1 MTLGVLK
8 KKTWFSSWPQRQGHA
23 GSGGFYLMGVHLVS
37 KLREC
42 KGLLGEGVGVIFRK
56 EVCDHFASKRLLILF
71 GLVAI
76 TCLSSVYVA
85 AMTIRQSAAEA
96 AETGFVFLLLFS
108 TSGGSLPSFLSFFGF
123 LGPLV
128 GLTLGF
134 DSINGER
141 IRGTLSRVL
150 AQPIHRDAV
159 INGKFLAG
167 LYTVSLMLLALLL
180 SVSGIGVR
188 LTGIPP
194 TGSETSRLLCFFV
207 LSVFYVAFW
216 LSVSILFSVLFR
228 QAATSAL
235 AAMAVWIF
243 FTVFAG
249 LLAGLVAD
257 AIVPLGPDALPL
269 EVLKHQ
275 HIEMALSRLSPPT
288 LYYEATSVLLTPH
301 LRTLGPV
308 FMEQLEGAIPG
319 ALPLRQALL
328 LIWPDATGL
337 IAATLVCFAVSY
349 VIFMKQEIRVL

>member
-1 MTLGVLK
+1 MISEVLK
-8 KKTWFSSWPQRQGHA
+8 RISPPWSERQGPGGA
-23 GSGGFYLMGVHLVS
+23 GGFYAPGARLFRG
-37 KLREC
+37 LREC
-42 KGLLGEGVGVIFRK
+42 KGLLGEGAGVILRK
-56 EVCDHFASKRLLILF
+56 EVSDHFASKRLLILF
-71 GLVAI
+71 GLVAV
-76 TCLSSVYVA
+76 TCLSSVYVT

-108 TSGGSLPSFLSFFGF
+108 TSGASLPSFLSFFGF

-141 IRGTLSRVL
+141 IRGTLGRVL

-167 LYTVSLMLLALLL
+167 LYTVSLMLLALVLL
-180 SVSGIGVR
+180 VSGIGIR

-194 TGSETSRLLCFFV
+194 TGSEASRLACFFI
-207 LSVFYVAFW
+207 LSVIYVAFW
-216 LSVSILFSVLFR
+216 LSVSILFSVIFR

-235 AAMAVWIF
+235 AAIAVWIF
-243 FTVFAG
+243 FTIFAG

-257 AIVPLGPDALPL
+257 AIVPLGSDPLPL
-269 EVLKHQ
+269 ELLRHQ
-275 HIEMALSRLSPPT
+275 RIQMALSRLSPST

-308 FMEQLEGAIPG
+308 FLEQLEGAIPG

-328 LIWPDATGL
+328 LIWPDVTGL
-337 IAATLVCFAVSY
+337 LAATLVCFAVSY
-349 VIFMKQEIRVL
+349 VIFMRQEIRVL